1 MKTDADDD
9 EMQKIQHISDFFI
22 FYFTFF
28 SKPRVTE
35 SANEDQADKVGLL

>member
-9 EMQKIQHISDFFI
+9 EMQQIQQISDFL
-22 FYFTFF
+22 FYIF

-35 SANEDQADKVGLL
+35 SADEDQADKVGLL